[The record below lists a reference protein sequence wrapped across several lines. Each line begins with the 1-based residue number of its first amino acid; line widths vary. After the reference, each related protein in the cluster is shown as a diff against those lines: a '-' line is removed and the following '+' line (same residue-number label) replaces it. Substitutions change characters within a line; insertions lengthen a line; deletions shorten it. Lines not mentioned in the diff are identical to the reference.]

1 MGIGNME
8 QRTPEWHAARAGR
21 VTASNAG
28 ALLGLSPHTSEA
40 DGFRRLV
47 RSMHGFD
54 SEFVGNVATGY
65 GTFHE
70 DGALAEYKMET
81 GNDVE
86 PLGFAPHDDWLGA
99 SPDGLIGEHG
109 MLEIKCPFGQRK
121 TDPPDFKSIDDQ
133 PHYYA
138 QMQIQMY
145 CTGRMWC
152 DFFQWSPHGTLLE
165 RVDYDARWLGAI
177 LRPLHDIWKRA
188 KDADP
193 ADFVGP
199 KRQEYDTPEAAK
211 LVAEYDELRDAIDN
225 ANARKKDI
233 VARMV
238 EMSGKRDAVIG
249 GRNLTL
255 VKSKGSVAYAK
266 ALTAI
271 APDADL
277 EPYRGNASESW
288 QLK

>member
-1 MGIGNME
+1 ME
-8 QRTPEWHAARAGR
+8 QRTPEWFAARAGR
-21 VTASNAG
+21 VTASGAG

-40 DGFRRLV
+40 DGFRSLV
-47 RSMHGFD
+47 RSMHGMP
-54 SEFVGNVATGY
+54 SEFVGNVATEY

-70 DGALAEYKMET
+70 AGALVEYCMET
-81 GNDVE
+81 GATVWS
-86 PLGFAPHDDWLGA
+86 LGFAEFNDWLGA
-99 SPDGLIGEHG
+99 SPDGLIDHYG
-109 MLEIKCPFGQRK
+109 MLEIKCPFGKRNEN
-121 TDPPDFKSIDDQ
+121 PPVFKSIDDQ

-145 CTGRMWC
+145 CTGRKWC
-152 DFFQWSPHGTLLE
+152 DFYQWSPHGTMTE
-165 RVDYDARWLGAI
+165 RVKWDDEWLDTHI
-177 LRPLHDIWKRA
+177 QTLREIWERA
-188 KDADP
+188 KAADP

-211 LVAEYDELRDAIDN
+211 LVAEYDELSEAIDN
-225 ANARKKDI
+225 ASARKKDI

-255 VKSKGSVAYAK
+255 VKRKGSVSYAK
-266 ALTAI
+266 AI
-271 APDADL
+271 AVLLPDADL
-277 EPYRGNASESW
+277 EQWRGKASEGW

>member
-1 MGIGNME
+1 
-8 QRTPEWHAARAGR
+8 
-21 VTASNAG
+21 
-28 ALLGLSPHTSEA
+28 
-40 DGFRRLV
+40 
-47 RSMHGFD
+47 MHGFD
-54 SEFVGNVATGY
+54 SEFVGNVATEY

-81 GNDVE
+81 GNDVSH
-86 PLGFAPHDDWLGA
+86 LAFAPHGDWLGA
-99 SPDGLIGEHG
+99 SPDGLLGKHG

-121 TDPPDFKSIDDQ
+121 TDPPAFKSVDDQ

-152 DFFQWSPHGTLLE
+152 HFYQWSPHGTKLE
-165 RVDYDARWLGAI
+165 QVNYSEDWIDENL
-177 LRPLHDIWKRA
+177 PELHEIWQRA

-193 ADFVGP
+193 ADFVGE

-255 VKSKGSVAYAK
+255 VKRKGSVAYAK
-266 ALTAI
+266 ALTVI
-271 APDADL
+271 APNADL
-277 EPYRGNASESW
+277 EPYRGDPSESW

>member
-1 MGIGNME
+1 MME
-8 QRTPEWHAARAGR
+8 QRTPEWFAARAGR

-47 RSMHGFD
+47 RSLHGFD
-54 SEFVGNVATGY
+54 SEFVGNVATEY

-81 GNDVE
+81 GNEVT
-86 PLGFAPHDDWLGA
+86 PLGFAPYSDWLGA
-99 SPDGLIGEHG
+99 SPDGLVLNHG
-109 MLEIKCPFGQRK
+109 MLEIKCPFGQRSP
-121 TDPPDFKSIDDQ
+121 TPNGFKSIDDQ

-138 QMQIQMY
+138 QMQIQMF
-145 CTGRMWC
+145 CMDESRDWC
-152 DFFQWSPHGTLLE
+152 DFYQWSPHGTKCE
-165 RVDYDARWLGAI
+165 RVWEDDDWLVENI
-177 LRPLHDIWKRA
+177 PKLYYIWLRA
-188 KDADP
+188 KAADP
-193 ADFVGP
+193 ADFAGP

-225 ANARKKDI
+225 ANDRKKDI

-238 EMSGKRDAVIG
+238 EMSGKRNAVIG

-255 VKSKGSVAYAK
+255 VKRKGSVAYAK
-266 ALTAI
+266 ALAKI

-277 EPYRGNASESW
+277 EPYRGDPSEGW

>member
-1 MGIGNME
+1 ME
-8 QRTPEWHAARAGR
+8 QRTPEWFAARAGR

-54 SEFVGNVATGY
+54 SEFVGNVATEY

-81 GNDVE
+81 GHDVE
-86 PLGFAPHDDWLGA
+86 PLAFATHADWLGA
-99 SPDGLIGEHG
+99 SPDGMINEDG
-109 MLEIKCPFGQRK
+109 MLEIKCPFGQRSP
-121 TDPPDFKSIDDQ
+121 TPNGFKSIEDQ
-133 PHYYA
+133 PHYFA
-138 QMQIQMY
+138 QMQIQML
-145 CTGRMWC
+145 CTGRNWC
-152 DFFQWSPHGTLLE
+152 DFFQWSPHGTKLE
-165 RVDYDARWLGAI
+165 KVDLDQVWLDEN
-177 LRPLHDIWKRA
+177 LVEMYDIWLRA
-188 KDADP
+188 KKADP

-225 ANARKKDI
+225 ANDRKKDI
-233 VARMV
+233 IARMV
-238 EMSGKRDAVIG
+238 EMSGKRNAVIG

-255 VKSKGSVAYAK
+255 VKNKGKFSYAK
-266 ALTAI
+266 ALAKI
-271 APDADL
+271 APNADL

>member
-1 MGIGNME
+1 ME

-54 SEFVGNVATGY
+54 SEFVGNVATEY

-86 PLGFAPHDDWLGA
+86 PLAFATHSDWLGA
-99 SPDGLIGEHG
+99 VTGGLIGDHG
-109 MLEIKCPFGQRK
+109 ILEIYCPYGQRDK
-121 TDPPDFKSIDDQ
+121 KPPEFKAIDDLPQ
-133 PHYYA
+133 IYA
-138 QMQIQMY
+138 KMQIQML
-145 CTGRMWC
+145 CTGR
-152 DFFQWSPHGTLLE
+152 DYGTFYQWSQHGTQVKIVC
-165 RVDYDARWLGAI
+165 RSKQWLDEN
-177 LRPLHDIWKRA
+177 LVELYDIWLRA
-188 KDADP
+188 KKADP

-211 LVAEYDELRDAIDN
+211 LVAEYDELQEAIDN
-225 ANARKKDI
+225 ANDRKKDI
-233 VARMV
+233 IARMV
-238 EMSGKRDAVIG
+238 EMSGKRNAVIG

-255 VKSKGSVAYAK
+255 VKKKGSVAYAK
-266 ALTAI
+266 ALAKI

-277 EPYRGNASESW
+277 EPYRGNSSESW

>member
-1 MGIGNME
+1 
-8 QRTPEWHAARAGR
+8 
-21 VTASNAG
+21 
-28 ALLGLSPHTSEA
+28 
-40 DGFRRLV
+40 
-47 RSMHGFD
+47 
-54 SEFVGNVATGY
+54 
-65 GTFHE
+65 
-70 DGALAEYKMET
+70 
-81 GNDVE
+81 
-86 PLGFAPHDDWLGA
+86 
-99 SPDGLIGEHG
+99 

-152 DFFQWSPHGTLLE
+152 NFYQWSPRGTKLE
-165 RVDYDARWLGAI
+165 RVNYSEDWIDENL
-177 LRPLHDIWKRA
+177 PELHEIWKRA

-193 ADFVGP
+193 ADFVGE

-211 LVAEYDELRDAIDN
+211 LVAEYEELSEAIEL
-225 ANARKKDI
+225 AEYRKKDI
-233 VARMV
+233 MARMV
-238 EMSGKRDAVIG
+238 GMSGKRDAVIG

-255 VKSKGSVAYAK
+255 VKRKGSVAYAK

>member
-1 MGIGNME
+1 ME
-8 QRTPEWHAARAGR
+8 QRTPEWFAARAGR

-54 SEFVGNVATGY
+54 SEFVGNVATEY

-81 GNDVE
+81 GHDVE
-86 PLGFAPHDDWLGA
+86 PLGFATHSDWLGA
-99 SPDGLIGEHG
+99 YVQNVDLYKLVEVY
-109 MLEIKCPFGQRK
+109 CPYGQRDK
-121 TDPPDFKSIDDQ
+121 NPPNFKPIKDQ
-133 PHYYA
+133 PQMYA
-138 QMQIQMY
+138 KMQIAMFAD
-145 CTGRMWC
+145 CSDSC
-152 DFFQWSPHGTLLE
+152 DFFQWSPHGTMLQ
-165 RVDYDARWLGAI
+165 RVNFDIAWTREYLPELCAI
-177 LRPLHDIWKRA
+177 WTRA
-188 KDADP
+188 KKADP

-211 LVAEYDELRDAIDN
+211 LVAEYDELQDAIDN
-225 ANARKKDI
+225 ANDRKKDI
-233 VARMV
+233 IKRMV
-238 EMSGKRDAVIG
+238 EMSGKRNAVIG

-255 VKSKGSVAYAK
+255 VKKKGAVAYAK
-266 ALTAI
+266 ALAKI
-271 APDADL
+271 APKADL
-277 EPYRGNASESW
+277 DPYRGKSSESW

>member
-1 MGIGNME
+1 ME
-8 QRTPEWHAARAGR
+8 QRTPEWFTARAGR
-21 VTASNAG
+21 VTASSAG

-54 SEFVGNVATGY
+54 SEFVGNVATEY
-65 GTFHE
+65 GSFHE

-81 GNDVE
+81 GHEVT
-86 PLGFAPHDDWLGA
+86 PLAFATHSDWLGA
-99 SPDGLIGEHG
+99 IIGGGLGDTG
-109 MLEIKCPFGQRK
+109 LVEIYCPFGQRDK
-121 TDPPDFKSIDDQ
+121 NPPEFKSIDDQ

-138 QMQIQMY
+138 KIQIQMY
-145 CTGRMWC
+145 CTRRDWC
-152 DFFQWSPHGTLLE
+152 NFYQWSPHGTKLE
-165 RVDYDARWLGAI
+165 RVEYNMDWIGKNLVQLG
-177 LRPLHDIWKRA
+177 DIWARA

-199 KRQEYDTPEAAK
+199 KRQEYDTPEAVK

-225 ANARKKDI
+225 AEVRKKDI

-255 VKSKGSVAYAK
+255 VKRSGSVSYAK
-266 ALTAI
+266 ALADL
-271 APDADL
+271 APGANL
-277 EPYRGNASESW
+277 EPYRGDPSEGW

>member
-1 MGIGNME
+1 ME
-8 QRTPEWHAARAGR
+8 QRTPQWFAARAGR
-21 VTASNAG
+21 ITASGAG

-40 DGFRRLV
+40 DGFRSLV
-47 RSMHGFD
+47 RSMHGMP
-54 SEFVGNVATGY
+54 SEFVGNVATEY

-70 DGALAEYKMET
+70 AGALVEYCMET
-81 GNDVE
+81 GATVWS
-86 PLGFAPHDDWLGA
+86 LGFAEFNDWLGA
-99 SPDGLIGEHG
+99 SPDGLIDHYG
-109 MLEIKCPFGQRK
+109 MLEIKCPFGKRNEN
-121 TDPPDFKSIDDQ
+121 PPVFKSIDDQ

-145 CTGRMWC
+145 CTGRKWC
-152 DFFQWSPHGTLLE
+152 DFYQWSPHGTMTE
-165 RVDYDARWLGAI
+165 RVKWDDEWLDTHI
-177 LRPLHDIWKRA
+177 QTLREIWERA
-188 KDADP
+188 KAADP

-211 LVAEYDELRDAIDN
+211 LVAEYDELSEAIDN
-225 ANARKKDI
+225 ASARKKDI

-255 VKSKGSVAYAK
+255 VKRKGSVSYAK
-266 ALTAI
+266 AI
-271 APDADL
+271 AVLLPDADL
-277 EPYRGNASESW
+277 EQWRGKASEGW

>member
-1 MGIGNME
+1 ME
-8 QRTPEWHAARAGR
+8 QRTPERLAARAGL

-54 SEFVGNVATGY
+54 SEFVGNVATEY

-86 PLGFAPHDDWLGA
+86 PLGFATHSEWLGTVVQKV
-99 SPDGLIGEHG
+99 DFYGLV
-109 MLEIKCPFGQRK
+109 EIYCPYGQREKKPPGFK
-121 TDPPDFKSIDDQ
+121 TIDELPQ
-133 PHYYA
+133 IYA
-138 QMQIQMY
+138 KIQIQMF
-145 CTGRMWC
+145 CAGRNWC
-152 DFFQWSPHGTLLE
+152 EFYQWSPHGT
-165 RVDYDARWLGAI
+165 ARKPVRQNQAWLDEN
-177 LRPLHDIWKRA
+177 LVKLYEIWLRA
-188 KDADP
+188 KKADP
-193 ADFVGP
+193 ADFVGA

-225 ANARKKDI
+225 ANDRKKDI
-233 VARMV
+233 IARMV

-255 VKSKGSVAYAK
+255 VKQKGSVAYAK
-266 ALTAI
+266 ALAKI
-271 APDADL
+271 APKADL
-277 EPYRGNASESW
+277 EPYRGASSKSW

>member
-1 MGIGNME
+1 ME

-54 SEFVGNVATGY
+54 SEFVGNVATEY

-70 DGALAEYKMET
+70 DGALAEYEMET
-81 GNDVE
+81 GNVVFT
-86 PLGFAPHDDWLGA
+86 LGFATHSDWLGA
-99 SPDGLIGEHG
+99 SPDGIIGEDG

-121 TDPPDFKSIDDQ
+121 TNPPAFKSIDDQ
-133 PHYYA
+133 PHYFA
-138 QMQIQMY
+138 QMQIQML
-145 CTGRMWC
+145 CTGRVWC
-152 DFFQWSPHGTLLE
+152 HFFQWSPHATKLE
-165 RVDYDARWLGAI
+165 VVERNDKWINENLVELY
-177 LRPLHDIWKRA
+177 DIWLRA
-188 KDADP
+188 KKADP

-225 ANARKKDI
+225 ANDRKKDI
-233 VARMV
+233 IARMV
-238 EMSGKRDAVIG
+238 EMSGKRNAVIG

-255 VKSKGSVAYAK
+255 VKRQGSVAYAK
-266 ALTAI
+266 ALAKI
-271 APDADL
+271 APKADL
-277 EPYRGNASESW
+277 EPYRGKSSESW

>member
-1 MGIGNME
+1 ME
-8 QRTPEWHAARAGR
+8 QRTPEWFAARAGR

-28 ALLGLSPHTSEA
+28 ALLGMSPHTSEA

-54 SEFVGNVATGY
+54 SEFVGNVATEY

-81 GNDVE
+81 GREVE
-86 PLGFAPHDDWLGA
+86 HLAFATHGDWLGA
-99 SPDGLIGEHG
+99 SPDGLLGKRG
-109 MLEIKCPFGQRK
+109 MLEIKCPFGQRDK
-121 TDPPDFKSIDDQ
+121 NPPEFKSIEEQ

-138 QMQIQMY
+138 QMQIQMF
-145 CTGRMWC
+145 CTGRDWC
-152 DFFQWSPHGTLLE
+152 NFYQWSPHGTELE
-165 RVDYDARWLGAI
+165 QVYYREDWIDENLVELY
-177 LRPLHDIWKRA
+177 DIWLRA
-188 KDADP
+188 KKADP

-225 ANARKKDI
+225 ANDRKKDI
-233 VARMV
+233 IARMV

-249 GRNLTL
+249 GRNITL
-255 VKSKGSVAYAK
+255 VKRKGSVSYAK
-266 ALTAI
+266 ALAKI

-277 EPYRGNASESW
+277 EPYRGSASESW
-288 QLK
+288 VLK

>member
-1 MGIGNME
+1 MEQQLE
-8 QRTPEWHAARAGR
+8 QRTPEWFAARAGR

-54 SEFVGNVATGY
+54 SEFVGNVATEY

-70 DGALAEYKMET
+70 EGALAEYKMET
-81 GNDVE
+81 GNDVK
-86 PLGFAPHDDWLGA
+86 PLGFATHSDWLGA
-99 SPDGLIGEHG
+99 SPDGLIGKRG
-109 MLEIKCPFGQRK
+109 MLEIKCPFGQRDK
-121 TDPPDFKSIDDQ
+121 NPPDFKSIWDQ

-138 QMQIQMY
+138 QMQIQMF
-145 CTGRMWC
+145 CTGRDLC
-152 DFFQWSPHGTLLE
+152 DFYQWSPHGTKLE
-165 RVDYDARWLGAI
+165 LVEYNDGWIDENLVELY
-177 LRPLHDIWKRA
+177 DIWLRA
-188 KDADP
+188 KKADP

-211 LVAEYDELRDAIDN
+211 LVAEYDELQDAIDN
-225 ANARKKDI
+225 ANDRKKDI
-233 VARMV
+233 IKRMV
-238 EMSGKRDAVIG
+238 EMSGKRNAVIG

-255 VKSKGSVAYAK
+255 VKRQGSVAYAK
-266 ALTAI
+266 ALAKI
-271 APDADL
+271 APKADL
-277 EPYRGNASESW
+277 EPYRGPTSESW

>member
-1 MGIGNME
+1 ME
-8 QRTPEWHAARAGR
+8 QRTPEWFAARAGR

-54 SEFVGNVATGY
+54 SEFVGNVATEY

-81 GNDVE
+81 GYDVT
-86 PLGFAPHDDWLGA
+86 PLAFATHSDWLGA
-99 SPDGLIGEHG
+99 SPDGLVNKHG
-109 MLEIKCPFGQRK
+109 MLEIKCPFGQRDK
-121 TDPPDFKSIDDQ
+121 NPPAFKSIDDQ

-138 QMQIQMY
+138 QIQIQMY
-145 CTGRMWC
+145 CMDIDRDWC
-152 DFFQWSPHGTLLE
+152 DFFQWSPHGTKRE
-165 RVDYDARWLGAI
+165 RVWEDTKWIGKNL
-177 LRPLHDIWKRA
+177 PKLHDIWLRA

-199 KRQEYDTPEAAK
+199 KRQEYDTPEAVK

-225 ANARKKDI
+225 AEVRKKDI

-255 VKSKGSVAYAK
+255 VKRKGSVSYAK
-266 ALTAI
+266 ALADL
-271 APDADL
+271 APGANL
-277 EPYRGNASESW
+277 EPYRGDASEGW

>member
-1 MGIGNME
+1 MVME

-54 SEFVGNVATGY
+54 SEFVGNVATEY

-86 PLGFAPHDDWLGA
+86 PQAWQSYYSDWLD
-99 SPDGLIGEHG
+99 SPPALMVGNHML
-109 MLEIKCPFGQRK
+109 LEIYCPYGQRDK
-121 TDPPDFKSIDDQ
+121 NPPAFKSIEDFPQ
-133 PHYYA
+133 IYA
-138 QMQIQMY
+138 KMQIKMY
-145 CTGRMWC
+145 FSGQSWC
-152 DFFQWSPHGTLLE
+152 DFYQWSPHGTMLE
-165 RVDYDARWLGAI
+165 RVDFDSQWLSAK
-177 LRPLHDIWKRA
+177 LPELHEIWKRA

-193 ADFVGP
+193 ADFVGE

-225 ANARKKDI
+225 AEDRKKDI
-233 VARMV
+233 MARMV

-255 VKSKGSVAYAK
+255 VKRKGSVAYAK
-266 ALTAI
+266 ALTVI
-271 APDADL
+271 APNADL
-277 EPYRGNASESW
+277 EPYRGNASEGW
-288 QLK
+288 VLK

>member
-1 MGIGNME
+1 MME
-8 QRTPEWHAARAGR
+8 QRTPEWFAARAGR

-47 RSMHGFD
+47 RSLHGFD
-54 SEFVGNVATGY
+54 SEFVGNVATEY

-81 GNDVE
+81 GNDVTH
-86 PLGFAPHDDWLGA
+86 LAFATHSDWLGA
-99 SPDGLIGEHG
+99 SPDGLIGEYG
-109 MLEIKCPFGQRK
+109 MFEIKCPFGQRK
-121 TDPPDFKSIDDQ
+121 TDPPAFKSINEQ
-133 PHYYA
+133 PHYFA
-138 QMQIQMY
+138 QMQIQMF
-145 CTGRMWC
+145 CMGRMWC
-152 DFFQWSPHGTLLE
+152 HFFQWSPHGTKLE
-165 RVDYDARWLGAI
+165 KVEYDNEWIEDHLGK
-177 LRPLHDIWKRA
+177 LYEIWGNA
-188 KDADP
+188 KAADP

-225 ANARKKDI
+225 ANDRKKDI
-233 VARMV
+233 IARMV

-255 VKSKGSVAYAK
+255 VKRKGSVAYAK
-266 ALTAI
+266 ALAKI

-277 EPYRGNASESW
+277 EPYRGDPSEGW